1 MLGCA
6 LRPQGPRTRV
16 PLAFGLIKWRTL
28 RRGFSMQSIHY
39 AKYTTIQG
47 SLGALTIWTN
57 PTGLGNT
64 KQQSNDGKVGA
75 E

>member
-1 MLGCA
+1 
-6 LRPQGPRTRV
+6 
-16 PLAFGLIKWRTL
+16 
-28 RRGFSMQSIHY
+28 MQSIHY